1 MKPETLSL
9 EARGMSFGALAWGET
24 GAPLALL
31 VHGYPDTAWTWRHL
45 GPYLAER
52 GWHAVAPF
60 TRGYGP
66 TDLAPNDRYGV
77 SDQAGDLL
85 ALHEVL
91 GGGNDAAL
99 IGHDWGAVATWQVTS
114 VEPDRFSSYV
124 AMSVP
129 PPEAIIAPLTSPG
142 TLPVAL
148 RQIRMSWYFLFNQLP
163 ETERT
168 LGWLIPKLWRD
179 WSPGYDA
186 EEDLARVFESL
197 NGPGRRRAALRYYR
211 NTLTR
216 QIGELATM
224 NPLAPVLYLHGEED
238 GCAQAEIGRMHADRL
253 PEGSHFEAV
262 PGVGHFLQLEDPETV
277 NRLIAGWIEMDT
289 EGKAGGPRST

>member
-1 MKPETLSL
+1 MRELNLRLK
-9 EARGMSFGALAWGET
+9 ARGMNFGALAWGEAD
-24 GAPLALL
+24 APLALM
-31 VHGYPDTAWTWRHL
+31 VHGYPDTAWTWRYL
-45 GPYLAER
+45 GPHLAER
-52 GWHAVAPF
+52 GWRAVAPF

-66 TDLAPNDRYGV
+66 TDLAPDDRYAV
-77 SDQAGDLL
+77 SDQAADLL
-85 ALHEVL
+85 ALHEEL
-91 GGGNDAAL
+91 GGGPDAAL

-129 PPEAIIAPLTSPG
+129 PPEAIVAPVTSPG

-163 ETERT
+163 ESERS

-179 WSPGYDA
+179 WSPGYDG
-186 EEDLARVFESL
+186 EEDVAHVFESL
-197 NGPGRRRAALRYYR
+197 AGPGRRRAALRYYR

-216 QIGELATM
+216 HIGELAAM
-224 NPLAPVLYLHGEED
+224 KPGAPALYLHGEDD

-253 PEGSHFEAV
+253 PDGSHFEAI
-262 PGVGHFLQLEDPETV
+262 PGVGHFLHLEDPDRV
-277 NRLIAGWIEMDT
+277 NSLIAEWI
-289 EGKAGGPRST
+289 GPRQ